1 MQSETKQKVTGL
13 GIIGTVD
20 NNLAVTQ
27 SIRPLTPT
35 DDTSENQSVSSSE
48 TNSFSGSR
56 SQFSH
61 KRTNSP
67 SLVNLPIP
75 HLKPPEKHTSRRL
88 LPNYLAPRP
97 RSPSP
102 AEKSYS
108 SKASEST
115 FAQSSSPSTS
125 PCSSSYSLSTLVGSP
140 SLPLATGSSP
150 PLTTTATNSTSKP
163 KLKIKTRSKLRPVMD
178 QKPPILNLTSFLIG
192 ACSGAALC
200 MLKPTLQNLLSQG
213 VSTLTT
219 VLSYLIVWGA
229 AAGALYCVIQLV
241 LRKSPPNETSNVIKP
256 VPLSPPSP
264 RKTSSRPSSNRTSPA
279 RSTPRRASNRSVLS
293 DLDDKVSN
301 YASRSPSPT
310 KDEYYAYR
318 PYGNTRGPL
327 QHPGMP
333 KPVYRQQ
340 QQQQQSHSSQDLPPT
355 PPMDIISGDDLV
367 FQLEKS
373 PDQVAYRL
381 K

>member
-13 GIIGTVD
+13 GITGAAD
-20 NNLAVTQ
+20 NNSDL
-27 SIRPLTPT
+27 SKSNRPLTPT
-35 DDTSENQSVSSSE
+35 DDFSESQSASNSRTNCFSVSE
-48 TNSFSGSR
+48 HP
-56 SQFSH
+56 FSH

-75 HLKPPEKHTSRRL
+75 QLKPPERHTSRRL
-88 LPNYLAPRP
+88 LPNYLVPRH
-97 RSPSP
+97 RSQSP
-102 AEKSYS
+102 GEKSYPLAESEHSVSQTS
-108 SKASEST
+108 SL
-115 FAQSSSPSTS
+115 STS
-125 PCSSSYSLSTLVGSP
+125 PCSSSYSLPTLVDSP
-140 SLPLATGSSP
+140 GL
-150 PLTTTATNSTSKP
+150 PLTTESVPPSPSPTTTNKP
-163 KLKIKTRSKLRPVMD
+163 KLRYKTKSKQKIAME
-178 QKPPILNLTSFLIG
+178 QKPPILNLSSFLIG

-200 MLKPTLQNLLSQG
+200 MLKPTLQRMLTQG

-219 VLSYLIVWGA
+219 VLSYMIVWVA
-229 AAGALYCVIQLV
+229 AAGALYCVIQLL
-241 LRKSPPNETSNVIKP
+241 LRKKPQNQVSAVLKP
-256 VPLSPPSP
+256 VPLSPSSP
-264 RKTSSRPSSNRTSPA
+264 RKSTSRPSSNRNSPS
-279 RSTPRRASNRSVLS
+279 RSTPRRGSNRSVLS
-293 DLDDKVSN
+293 DLDDQVSN

-327 QHPGMP
+327 HHPGMP

-340 QQQQQSHSSQDLPPT
+340 PQQKNHSNQDLPPT